1 MKYDFM
7 LKHRGEHRVEMMAE
21 VLKVTRSGF
30 YAWLRRGQAARK
42 AADEHLRDLI
52 AGIQKEVHYR
62 YGSPRMTRELRR
74 RGHRAGHNRV
84 AGTPPKTGATR

>member
-1 MKYDFM
+1 MQVVTAK
-7 LKHRGEHRVEMMAE
+7 VETSE
-21 VLKVTRSGF
+21 VLNVTRSGF
-30 YAWLRRGQAARK
+30 YAWLHRGQAARK

-52 AGIQKEVHYR
+52 AGIQKEVNYR